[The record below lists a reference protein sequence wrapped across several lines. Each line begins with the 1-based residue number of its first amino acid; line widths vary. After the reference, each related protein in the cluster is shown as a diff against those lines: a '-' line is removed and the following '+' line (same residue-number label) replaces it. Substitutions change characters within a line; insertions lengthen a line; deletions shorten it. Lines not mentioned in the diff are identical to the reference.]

1 MNKQTEQEIIMEHV
15 RISALPTNVILYEMS
30 ERIERIALALEFIG
44 DYIAD
49 SVDEITGDSN
59 E

>member
-1 MNKQTEQEIIMEHV
+1 MEHV